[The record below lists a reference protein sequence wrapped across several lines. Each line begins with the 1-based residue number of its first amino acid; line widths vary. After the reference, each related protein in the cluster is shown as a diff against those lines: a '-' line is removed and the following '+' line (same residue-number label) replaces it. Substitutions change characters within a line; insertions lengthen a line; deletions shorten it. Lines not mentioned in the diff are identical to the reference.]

1 MKRILEVDFLDE
13 WIFPE
18 SEDPLV
24 DLSVKISEALVSKVK
39 KFNKINPKKRVNINQ
54 LKSAFVAGADDP
66 SLKDSDLIQAGFDR
80 GNEFLV
86 GKLRSF
92 RKDDFEIRSKSD
104 SSFEIAYAKI
114 EKETKTHE
122 VETLN
127 LTDYQ
132 VSSID
137 ELYIEDYRRSQIA
150 LCDI

>member
-80 GNEFLV
+80 VNEFLV